1 MCRFAIY
8 LGKPIRARQ
17 LLLEGEHS
25 LYLQSYRPAE
35 LLSGS
40 VNADGFGLGWYN
52 HAIDHRP
59 ACYRRAEPIWAD
71 RDLPGLSRLVMGEVL
86 VANVRNATD
95 SATAGSAATQP
106 FDSGPYLFMHNGYI
120 EDFRTK
126 MRRQLQARL
135 SAAAYAALQ
144 SATDSETIFGL
155 ITDQLNAGQDMVSAV
170 RSVIGELAG
179 SAQAGGLTLQL
190 NFALTDGHSAVVTR
204 WANDSPANS
213 LYLLERKGFFAGG
226 VVVASEPLTPDDPW
240 EAVPEGSLI
249 SLHPDRPAVVE
260 ALGVPVSGPI
270 SAGR

>member
-8 LGKPIRARQ
+8 LGKPIQARQ
-17 LLLEGEHS
+17 LLLEGDHS
-25 LYLQSYRPAE
+25 LYLQSHRPAE

-52 HAIDHRP
+52 HAVDHRP

-71 RDLPGLSRLVMGEVL
+71 RDLPGLSRLVIGDVL

-120 EDFRTK
+120 EDFRTT
-126 MRRQLQARL
+126 MRRQLQAQL
-135 SAAAYAALQ
+135 SSAAYAALQ

-155 ITDQLNAGQDMVSAV
+155 ITDRLNAGQDMAGAV

-179 SAQAGGLTLQL
+179 LAQAGGLTLQL

-204 WANDSPANS
+204 WANVSLANS

-226 VVVASEPLTPDDPW
+226 TVAASEPLTPGDPW

-249 SLHPDRPAVVE
+249 SLHPDRPAAVE
-260 ALGVPVSGPI
+260 PLGI
-270 SAGR
+270 SSS